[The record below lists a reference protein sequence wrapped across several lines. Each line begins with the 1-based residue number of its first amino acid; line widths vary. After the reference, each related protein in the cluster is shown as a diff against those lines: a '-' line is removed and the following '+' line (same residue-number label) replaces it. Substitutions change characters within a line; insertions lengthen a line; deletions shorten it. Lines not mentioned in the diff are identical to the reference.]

1 MTSAT
6 TQNQFIQI
14 CPAGAFYATV
24 GSEPDDAR
32 ALLLQLLSSDV
43 SLPFSRELIVELTDL
58 EGDEADKLF
67 EKLVSKN
74 FVGLSNSPSRI
85 ISDSIEKILPA
96 LLKELSSSGKV
107 ALADDHGFCL
117 GSTGYEPHHAEA
129 LCALAAD
136 LSSLHERHSLL
147 LNRDLSFMG
156 ESWGMLD
163 PVGLS
168 QVGFWVI
175 HLGHQRFVLIID
187 QMPRLNQS
195 CYVDLLSVLAR
206 RYLDY

>member
-6 TQNQFIQI
+6 IQNQFIQI

-43 SLPFSRELIVELTDL
+43 SLPFSHELVMELTDL
-58 EGDEADKLF
+58 DESDADGLFNKL
-67 EKLVSKN
+67 LAKN
-74 FVGLSNSPSRI
+74 FVQLDKTPSRL
-85 ISDSIEKILPA
+85 ISDSIEKILPE
-96 LLKELSSSGKV
+96 LLGGLSSSGKV

-117 GSTGYEPHHAEA
+117 GSTGYEADHAEA

-187 QMPRLNQS
+187 QMPRLNQRH
-195 CYVDLLSVLAR
+195 YVDLLSVLAR

>member
-6 TQNQFIQI
+6 IQNQFIQI

-43 SLPFSRELIVELTDL
+43 SLPFSEELVMELSDL
-58 EGDEADKLF
+58 EREEAQELFQKLQD
-67 EKLVSKN
+67 KN
-74 FVGLSNSPSRI
+74 FIQLVKNPSRV
-85 ISDSIEKILPA
+85 ISESLEKALPE
-96 LLKELSSSGKV
+96 LLAGLSSSGKV

-117 GSTGYEPHHAEA
+117 GSTGYESDHADA

-136 LSSLHERHSLL
+136 LSSLHERHRLL
-147 LNRDLSFMG
+147 LNRDLTMMG

-175 HLGHQRFVLIID
+175 HLGHQRFVLVID
-187 QMPRLNQS
+187 QMPKLNQGN
-195 CYVDLLSVLAR
+195 YVDLLSVLAR

>member
-1 MTSAT
+1 VTSAT
-6 TQNQFIQI
+6 IQNQFIQI

-43 SLPFSRELIVELTDL
+43 SLPFSEELVMELSDLGREEAQELFH
-58 EGDEADKLF
+58 KLQD
-67 EKLVSKN
+67 KN
-74 FVGLSNSPSRI
+74 FIQLVKKPSRV
-85 ISDSIEKILPA
+85 ISESLEKILPE
-96 LLKELSSSGKV
+96 LLAGLSSTGKV
-107 ALADDHGFCL
+107 ALADNHGFCL
-117 GSTGYEPHHAEA
+117 GSTGYDADHADA

-136 LSSLHERHSLL
+136 LSSLHERHRLL
-147 LNRDLSFMG
+147 LNRDLTMMG

-175 HLGHQRFVLIID
+175 NLGHQRFVLVID
-187 QMPRLNQS
+187 QMPKLNQGN
-195 CYVDLLSVLAR
+195 YVDLLSVLAR

>member
-6 TQNQFIQI
+6 IQNQFIQI

-43 SLPFSRELIVELTDL
+43 SLPFSKELIMELTDL
-58 EGDEADKLF
+58 DDGEADELF
-67 EKLVSKN
+67 EKLLDKN
-74 FVGLSNSPSRI
+74 FVSLDKSPSRI
-85 ISDSIEKILPA
+85 ISDSIEKILPE
-96 LLKELSSSGKV
+96 LLKGLSSTGKV

-117 GSTGYEPHHAEA
+117 GSTGYDADHAEA

-147 LNRDLSFMG
+147 LNRDLAFMG

-195 CYVDLLSVLAR
+195 NYVDLLSVLAR

>member
-6 TQNQFIQI
+6 IQNQFIKI

-32 ALLLQLLSSDV
+32 ALLLQLLSSDM
-43 SLPFSRELIVELTDL
+43 SLPYSSELVMELTDL
-58 EGDEADKLF
+58 EESDAADLFNKL
-67 EKLVSKN
+67 LDKN
-74 FVGLSNSPSRI
+74 FVQLSPTPARTINE
-85 ISDSIEKILPA
+85 SIEQVLPE
-96 LLKELSSSGKV
+96 LLSGLSSSGKV
-107 ALADDHGFCL
+107 ALADHHGFCL
-117 GSTGYEPHHAEA
+117 GSTGYEADHAEA
-129 LCALAAD
+129 LSALAAD

-147 LNRDLSFMG
+147 LNRDLEFMG

-175 HLGHQRFVLIID
+175 HLGHQRFVLVID
-187 QMPRLNQS
+187 QMPRLNQNN
-195 CYVDLLSVLAR
+195 YVELLSVLAR

>member
-1 MTSAT
+1 VTSEKSHT
-6 TQNQFIQI
+6 RYIQI

-32 ALLLQLLSSDV
+32 AMLLLLLSSEV
-43 SLPFSRELIVELTDL
+43 ALPYSPQLVKKLTGL
-58 EGDEADKLF
+58 EEHDAEDMFKQLA
-67 EKLVSKN
+67 EKN
-74 FVGLSNSPSRI
+74 FIELVETPNELVTGSVESLLPELLSGLSNI
-85 ISDSIEKILPA
+85 
-96 LLKELSSSGKV
+96 GKA
-107 ALADDHGFCL
+107 ALADHHGFCL
-117 GSTGYEPHHAEA
+117 GSIGYEDDMAEE

-147 LNRDLSFMG
+147 LNQKLGLMG
-156 ESWGMLD
+156 ESWGLLD

-175 HLGHQRFVLIID
+175 HLGYQRFILVID
-187 QMPRLNQS
+187 EMPKLNQDN
-195 CYVDLLSVLAR
+195 YVDLISVLAR

>member
-1 MTSAT
+1 VTSAT
-6 TQNQFIQI
+6 IQNQFIQI

-32 ALLLQLLSSDV
+32 ALLLQLLSTDV
-43 SLPFSRELIVELTDL
+43 SLPFSHELIMELTDL
-58 EGDEADKLF
+58 EEDEAKELFDKLID
-67 EKLVSKN
+67 KN
-74 FVGLSNSPSRI
+74 FVQLSKTPVRVLD
-85 ISDSIEKILPA
+85 DSIEKILPG
-96 LLKELSSSGKV
+96 LLKDLSNTSKV

-117 GSTGYEPHHAEA
+117 GSTGYDADHAEA

-136 LSSLHERHSLL
+136 VSSLHERHRLL
-147 LNRDLSFMG
+147 LNRDLAFMG

-175 HLGHQRFVLIID
+175 HLGHQRFVLVID
-187 QMPRLNQS
+187 QMPRLNHNS
-195 CYVDLLSVLAR
+195 YVDLLSVLAR

>member
-6 TQNQFIQI
+6 IQNQFIQI

-43 SLPFSRELIVELTDL
+43 SLPYSQELITELTDL
-58 EGDEADKLF
+58 DTDEAAELF
-67 EKLVSKN
+67 ARLQEKN
-74 FVGLSNSPSRI
+74 FIQLIKTPTRVVSESLEKALPELLKGLSNT
-85 ISDSIEKILPA
+85 
-96 LLKELSSSGKV
+96 GKV

-117 GSTGYEPHHAEA
+117 GSAGYEASHAEA

-136 LSSLHERHSLL
+136 LSSLHERHRLL
-147 LNRDLSFMG
+147 LNRDLNIMG

-175 HLGHQRFVLIID
+175 HLGHQRFVLVVD

-195 CYVDLLSVLAR
+195 NYVDLLSVLAR

>member
-6 TQNQFIQI
+6 IQNQFIQI

-43 SLPFSRELIVELTDL
+43 SLPFSEELVMELSDL
-58 EGDEADKLF
+58 ERDEAQELFQKLQD
-67 EKLVSKN
+67 KN
-74 FVGLSNSPSRI
+74 FIQLVKNPSRV
-85 ISDSIEKILPA
+85 ISEPLEKALPE
-96 LLKELSSSGKV
+96 LLAGLSSSGKV

-117 GSTGYEPHHAEA
+117 GSTGYEADHADA

-136 LSSLHERHSLL
+136 LSSLHERHRLL
-147 LNRDLSFMG
+147 LNRDLTMMG

-175 HLGHQRFVLIID
+175 HLGHQRFVLVID
-187 QMPRLNQS
+187 QMPKLNQGN
-195 CYVDLLSVLAR
+195 YVDLLSVLAR

>member
-6 TQNQFIQI
+6 IQNQFIQI

-43 SLPFSRELIVELTDL
+43 SLPFSEELVMELSDL
-58 EGDEADKLF
+58 ERDEAQELFQKLQD
-67 EKLVSKN
+67 KN
-74 FVGLSNSPSRI
+74 FIQLVKNPSRV
-85 ISDSIEKILPA
+85 ISESLEKALPE
-96 LLKELSSSGKV
+96 LLAGLSSSGKV

-117 GSTGYEPHHAEA
+117 GSTGYEADHADA

-136 LSSLHERHSLL
+136 LSSLHERHRLL
-147 LNRDLSFMG
+147 LNRDLTMMG

-175 HLGHQRFVLIID
+175 HLGHQRFVLVID
-187 QMPRLNQS
+187 QMPKLNQGN
-195 CYVDLLSVLAR
+195 YVDLLSVLAR

>member
-1 MTSAT
+1 MTNAT
-6 TQNQFIQI
+6 IQNQFIQI

-43 SLPFSRELIVELTDL
+43 SLPFSHELVMELTDL
-58 EGDEADKLF
+58 DEGEAKELFDKLID
-67 EKLVSKN
+67 KN
-74 FVGLSNSPSRI
+74 FVQLSKRPSRM
-85 ISDSIEKILPA
+85 ISDSIEQILPE
-96 LLKELSSSGKV
+96 LLSGLSSTGKV
-107 ALADDHGFCL
+107 ALADNHGFCL
-117 GSTGYEPHHAEA
+117 GSIGYEADHAEA

-175 HLGHQRFVLIID
+175 HLGHQRFVLVID
-187 QMPRLNQS
+187 QMPRLNQGN
-195 CYVDLLSVLAR
+195 YVDLLSVLAR

>member
-1 MTSAT
+1 MTNAT
-6 TQNQFIQI
+6 IQNQFIQI

-43 SLPFSRELIVELTDL
+43 SLPYSEELVMELTDL
-58 EGDEADKLF
+58 TQEEAAELF
-67 EKLVSKN
+67 TRLQDKN
-74 FVGLSNSPSRI
+74 FVQLVDTPSRVFNDSLEKTLPELLKRLSN
-85 ISDSIEKILPA
+85 
-96 LLKELSSSGKV
+96 SGKV

-117 GSTGYEPHHAEA
+117 GSIGYEDDHAER
-129 LCALAAD
+129 LSALAAD
-136 LSSLHERHSLL
+136 LSSLHERHRLL
-147 LNRDLSFMG
+147 LNRDLNLVG

-175 HLGHQRFVLIID
+175 HLGHQRFVLIVD
-187 QMPRLNQS
+187 QMPRLNQNN
-195 CYVDLLSVLAR
+195 YVDLLSVLAR

>member
-1 MTSAT
+1 MTNAT
-6 TQNQFIQI
+6 IQNQFIQI

-32 ALLLQLLSSDV
+32 ALLLQLLSSDA
-43 SLPFSRELIVELTDL
+43 SLPFSHELIMELTDL
-58 EGDEADKLF
+58 DEEAAKELFDKLID
-67 EKLVSKN
+67 KN
-74 FVGLSNSPSRI
+74 FVQLSATPVRLI
-85 ISDSIEKILPA
+85 EDSIEKVLPE
-96 LLKELSSSGKV
+96 LLSGLSSSGKV

-117 GSTGYEPHHAEA
+117 GSTGYDADHAEA

-187 QMPRLNQS
+187 QMPRLNQNN
-195 CYVDLLSVLAR
+195 YVDLLSVLAR